1 MTTLTL
7 NKLSIAEALDSML
20 KEPLPLRF
28 TAYDGSAAG
37 PEDSPYGI
45 HLATERGL
53 NYILT
58 APGDLGFGRAY
69 VAGDLE
75 VIGAPPGDPYE
86 VFRLIASKLSFRRP
100 SPVEASTCSARS
112 GSRTCGRRPRRRRRR
127 RRGCAAP
134 SRGSATRWAATPR
147 RSTTTTTSPTPST
160 STSSAPR

>member
-1 MTTLTL
+1 
-7 NKLSIAEALDSML
+7 ML

-69 VAGDLE
+69 VVG
-75 VIGAPPGDPYE
+75 
-86 VFRLIASKLSFRRP
+86 
-100 SPVEASTCSARS
+100 
-112 GSRTCGRRPRRRRRR
+112 RPRGDR
-127 RRGCAAP
+127 C
-134 SRGSATRWAATPR
+134 ATRAI
-147 RSTTTTTSPTPST
+147 PTRC
-160 STSSAPR
+160 SS